1 MICGNN
7 ETSNP
12 RHYDHCEPSGNN
24 DDQNFGWCYTR
35 SHLNGSAIRGQW
47 GYCDQNCRQRENS
60 SVFNLASEE
69 HDAMWSEDIF
79 MLVETG
85 SSGHCHTYNPTT
97 SSLADEGF
105 YAMLGTCNTTSSLNY
120 RHRHKRNINNNFQEW

>member
-1 MICGNN
+1 MKIYIKLSERSFRCFNN
-7 ETSNP
+7 ETARP
-12 RHYDHCEPSGNN
+12 VDYDGCLPSGNH
-24 DDQNFGWCYTR
+24 DGKNFCYTR
-35 SHLNGSAIRGQW
+35 AHPNGSAIRGQW

-60 SVFNLASEE
+60 SVFNLASKE

-120 RHRHKRNINNNFQEW
+120 RHRH